1 MIVHLCSVMQMAK
14 NNEAVLCIQEVCPFL
29 HIKNKLKTLDKT
41 PWTVAGNEAGNLL
54 YSAHTE
60 DIL

>member
-1 MIVHLCSVMQMAK
+1 MQMAK
-14 NNEAVLCIQEVCPFL
+14 NNEAVLCIQEVLSIFTY
-29 HIKNKLKTLDKT
+29 KKYAKKR
-41 PWTVAGNEAGNLL
+41 WTRLLGQAVAGNEAGNLL